1 MAMVYIKCSA
11 ESDIFPVSLGIQ
23 KMRNHGGTEAASQRN
38 HQGGLQSTEG
48 ADVQEMNPTNAKM
61 TVMKEGQVRAL
72 DISNKQCTLLFHLIA
87 HRTYFSWG
95 KRHFI
100 CVYKGFYSPVTLRR
114 WLKQKPALASW
125 SKRGFAIRNHIC
137 FVEQKG
143 RRQSSWGTTTRNL
156 SALPCPPHICSY
168 LSSHGLVFWRL
179 SLHLFIVWGI
189 VGREV
194 VFPTLY
200 HFPVQV
206 LSRIQ
211 YLLPSHNSKSLKHLI
226 YYEKTCLA
234 N

>member
-11 ESDIFPVSLGIQ
+11 ESDIFPVSLEIQ

-125 SKRGFAIRNHIC
+125 SKRGFAIRNHLLC
-137 FVEQKG
+137 GTKG
-143 RRQSSWGTTTRNL
+143 QETEFMRYNNKEPECSP
-156 SALPCPPHICSY
+156 LPTPY